1 MISRIEGDVVAVLD
15 DRIEL
20 RCGAVTYEILM
31 PVVEQQR
38 LAGSVGQCLE
48 LYTLH
53 QLEGQA
59 QGTTFTPRLMGFSSV
74 EQRAFFELLTTVK
87 GLGSR
92 KVLRAMQLDHDTIAR
107 AIASKDVTLLVS
119 LPEIGK
125 RTAETMVA
133 ALSGKVDRF
142 IELKPA
148 AGNDDAD
155 GGAGGARTTMM
166 HEALAA
172 MVQLGETRPSALQL
186 IERAFAADP
195 TIESTNVLIT
205 AAFRLRD

>member
-38 LAGSVGQCLE
+38 LAGSVGQRLE
-48 LYTLH
+48 IYTLH

-148 AGNDDAD
+148 AGNDAD
-155 GGAGGARTTMM
+155 GAHGDARAAMM
-166 HEALAA
+166 REALAA
-172 MVQLGETRPSALQL
+172 MVQLGETRPNALQL